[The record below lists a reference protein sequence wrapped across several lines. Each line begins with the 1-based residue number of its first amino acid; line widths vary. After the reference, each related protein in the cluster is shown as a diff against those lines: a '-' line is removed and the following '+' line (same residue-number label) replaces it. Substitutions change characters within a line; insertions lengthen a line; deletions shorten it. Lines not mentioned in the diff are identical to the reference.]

1 MMQRYFVT
9 GTDTD
14 VGKTYVTTRL
24 LEAGAAMGLQVQGL
38 KPVAAGAT
46 DLEGGHWINEDA
58 MALLGASNTGLSL
71 PELNPIALPLAA
83 SPHLAATEAGVT
95 LTVKDILERLQPAL
109 SRPADV
115 TLIEGAGGWLVPIN
129 AQETMADLAV
139 ALGYP
144 VILVVGMRLGCLNHA
159 LLTAQAIRLSGL
171 PCVGWVANVM
181 AHPMAQLA
189 ENITSIEQRLEAPCL
204 GTVRS
209 NGDHLDLVDGLQRH
223 LVV

>member
-1 MMQRYFVT
+1 MMRRYFIT

-46 DLEGGHWINEDA
+46 DREDGHWINEDA
-58 MALLGASNTGLSL
+58 TALLSASNTGLPL
-71 PELNPIALPLAA
+71 RELNPIALPLAA
-83 SPHLAATEAGVT
+83 SPHLAARETGVD
-95 LTVKDILERLQPAL
+95 LTVSNIMERMQPAL
-109 SRPADV
+109 SRPADI

-129 AQETMADLAV
+129 AKETMADLAV
-139 ALGYP
+139 TLGYP

-159 LLTAQAIRLSGL
+159 LMTAQAIRLSGL
-171 PCVGWVANVM
+171 PCVGWVANVL
-181 AHPMAQLA
+181 AHPMAQLT
-189 ENITSIEQRLEAPCL
+189 ENITSLEQRLDAPCL

-209 NGDHLDLVDGLQRH
+209 HGNHLDLVDGLRRVI
-223 LVV
+223 VV